1 MNFFKEL
8 KRKRAIKELKN
19 STITPK
25 GICFREYCRKIMTG
39 EWTKRDYIE
48 AYEEELAAIRNLV
61 EQGNHVISRE
71 ETAELACSVLLLP
84 REEQI

>member
-1 MNFFKEL
+1 MNFFEEL

-39 EWTKRDYIE
+39 EWTERDYIE
-48 AYEEELAAIRNLV
+48 AYEEELAVTRDIA
-61 EQGNHVISRE
+61 EQGNYVISRE
-71 ETAELACSVLLLP
+71 ETAELAYSILLFP
-84 REEQI
+84 QEE